1 METAHTGNAPDQSDI
16 NGCQVFI
23 NIKKFKMFKIRKDY
37 LMNYFRS
44 ILVFMVYTLKQEK
57 SSLTRS
63 PILSQASLK

>member
-1 METAHTGNAPDQSDI
+1 METAHTGNTPDQSDI

-44 ILVFMVYTLKQEK
+44 ILVFMVYTLKQKK

>member
-1 METAHTGNAPDQSDI
+1 METAHTGNTPDQFDK

-44 ILVFMVYTLKQEK
+44 ILVFIVYILK
-57 SSLTRS
+57 
-63 PILSQASLK
+63 

>member
-1 METAHTGNAPDQSDI
+1 METAHTGNTPDQFDI

-23 NIKKFKMFKIRKDY
+23 NIKKFKMFKIKDY

-44 ILVFMVYTLKQEK
+44 ILVFMVYILKQEK

-63 PILSQASLK
+63 PTLSQASLK